1 MGPQINIFRTRL
13 SDREAP
19 DPLRL
24 GPGCVHDRHWGAGQ
38 NVMSQIFKAF
48 FAALAAS
55 ATFGAVQ
62 FASGHDLMGRRE
74 LAATEPAGEINR
86 AAKADRAALR
96 AAPGRTETITIRN
109 VGLDDTSVVVRVPV
123 VQAPVVQAA
132 RGHRGGPEPSSG
144 AGQARRSKMT
154 VACEPPVSVLTEV
167 AKLLQ
172 PGRCVT

>member
-1 MGPQINIFRTRL
+1 
-13 SDREAP
+13 
-19 DPLRL
+19 
-24 GPGCVHDRHWGAGQ
+24 
-38 NVMSQIFKAF
+38 MSQIFKVF

-96 AAPGRTETITIRN
+96 AAPGRTETITIRS

-123 VQAPVVQAA
+123 VQPPAATEEVRNLPAAPA
-132 RGHRGGPEPSSG
+132 RP
-144 AGQARRSKMT
+144 ASKMT

>member
-1 MGPQINIFRTRL
+1 
-13 SDREAP
+13 
-19 DPLRL
+19 
-24 GPGCVHDRHWGAGQ
+24 
-38 NVMSQIFKAF
+38 MSQIFKAF
-48 FAALAAS
+48 FVALA
-55 ATFGAVQ
+55 TLVTLGAVQ

-96 AAPGRTETITIRN
+96 AAPSRTETITIRN

-123 VQAPVVQAA
+123 VQVPVVQAPGVQAPVVTEEVRNLPAAPA
-132 RGHRGGPEPSSG
+132 RPLG
-144 AGQARRSKMT
+144 SKMT